1 MKHIFVQVG
10 SQNAIVI
17 NTNKFENNSMN
28 SLWPFYVAV
37 TEPVVIATSSFL
49 STVSR
54 NTAAVFFVPQERH
67 KCLISGLINI
77 FKFWLKY
84 FYCTIILLLFLLQV
98 YNISVSFY
106 LFFTF
111 RLHHT
116 ACRILVLC
124 SGIKSMPSAVKVQ
137 SSNYRTAREFPLIT
151 FLINMNL

>member
-54 NTAAVFFVPQERH
+54 NTAAFFLSP
-67 KCLISGLINI
+67 KKGTN
-77 FKFWLKY
+77 
-84 FYCTIILLLFLLQV
+84 
-98 YNISVSFY
+98 
-106 LFFTF
+106 
-111 RLHHT
+111 
-116 ACRILVLC
+116 VL
-124 SGIKSMPSAVKVQ
+124 
-137 SSNYRTAREFPLIT
+137 
-151 FLINMNL
+151 

>member
-98 YNISVSFY
+98 YNICFL
-106 LFFTF
+106 LFIFHF
-111 RLHHT
+111 
-116 ACRILVLC
+116 
-124 SGIKSMPSAVKVQ
+124 SAAPYSLQ
-137 SSNYRTAREFPLIT
+137 DLSSLPRDQIHALSSESAEF
-151 FLINMNL
+151 